1 MDEFLKEQVKR
12 LAQADHE
19 ILSSASENLR
29 RMRRG
34 IFSTEPTQDFANLK
48 RFITE
53 RIERHFSNEEAQ
65 LFPVLLADNPTA
77 KTTQLIAELRQEHM
91 LLLERAQLLGTQVE
105 RNTPPNSTGHF
116 WTEIMD
122 FFTDLEKHALKEEQ
136 LLDKL
141 D

>member
-1 MDEFLKEQVKR
+1 MDAFLKEQAKR

-34 IFSTEPTQDFANLK
+34 IYSTEPSRDFANLK

-53 RIERHFSNEEAQ
+53 KIARHFSNEETQ
-65 LFPVLLADNPTA
+65 LFPALLADNPTE
-77 KTTQLIAELRQEHM
+77 KTTQLIAELRREHTD
-91 LLLERAQLLGTQVE
+91 LLERAQLLGTQVE
-105 RNTPPNSTGHF
+105 QNVPPNSTRQF
-116 WTEIMD
+116 WTEITD
-122 FFTDLEKHALKEEQ
+122 FFKDLENHALKEEQ
-136 LLDKL
+136 LLDAL